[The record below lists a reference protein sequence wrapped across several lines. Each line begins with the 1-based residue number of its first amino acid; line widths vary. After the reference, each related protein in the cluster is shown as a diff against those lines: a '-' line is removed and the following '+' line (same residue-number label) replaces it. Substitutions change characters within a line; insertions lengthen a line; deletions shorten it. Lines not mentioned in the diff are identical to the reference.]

1 VGATEAPSDDTIQR
15 VSLVDYAAERLRRDL
30 LTGEIEPGERIRV
43 TALEK
48 RFGVSHIPIREA
60 LRRLEAEGFV
70 RTMPQRGTVA
80 AAVDLEDL
88 AGLYDLR
95 RLLEGQVIHRAVQ
108 QATDAHFAALRA
120 ALAALEEAATT
131 IEAPLFWQRHRDFH
145 WALLEPG
152 ASAWIKRVLG
162 QVWLA
167 AERYV
172 RLFVTETLD
181 TAMREHRALVA
192 AAEARDADLAQ
203 RLLIEHLDR
212 TERTV
217 RRGFGEHAAA
227 SDDPDS

>member
-1 VGATEAPSDDTIQR
+1 MESSSDDTIQR

-43 TALEK
+43 TSLEK

-70 RTMPQRGTVA
+70 STLPQRGTIA
-80 AAVDLEDL
+80 AAVDLDDL
-88 AGLYDLR
+88 HGLYDLR
-95 RLLEGQVIHRAVQ
+95 RLLEGQVVHRAVEAATPGQ
-108 QATDAHFAALRA
+108 LQAMRDALE
-120 ALAALEEAATT
+120 ALEEATATV
-131 IEAPLFWQRHRDFH
+131 EAPLFWQRHRDFH

-172 RLFVTETLD
+172 RLFVNETFE
-181 TAMREHRALVA
+181 TAMHEHRALVA
-192 AAEARDADLAQ
+192 AAATGDADLTQ
-203 RLLIEHLDR
+203 RLLIAHLDR

-217 RRGFGEHAAA
+217 REGFGAHVAGLGAPAA
-227 SDDPDS
+227 

>member
-1 VGATEAPSDDTIQR
+1 MEAASDEPIQR

-88 AGLYDLR
+88 HGLYDLR
-95 RLLEGQVIHRAVQ
+95 RLLEGQVVHRAVER
-108 QATDAHFAALRA
+108 ATPEQLQTLGA
-120 ALAALEEAATT
+120 ALAALEEAAAAV
-131 IEAPLFWQRHRDFH
+131 EAPLFWQRHREFH

-172 RLFVTETLD
+172 RLFVRETFE
-181 TAMREHRALVA
+181 TAMVEHRALVA
-192 AAEARDADLAQ
+192 AAEAGDADLTQ
-203 RLLIEHLDR
+203 RLLLEHLDR

-217 RRGFGEHAAA
+217 REGFGAHAAA
-227 SDDPDS
+227 IDGANS

>member
-1 VGATEAPSDDTIQR
+1 MEASPDDTIQR

-43 TALEK
+43 TSLEK

-80 AAVDLEDL
+80 AAVDLDDL
-88 AGLYDLR
+88 HGLYDLR
-95 RLLEGQVIHRAVQ
+95 RLLEGQVVHRAVQ
-108 QATDAHFAALRA
+108 LATPAQLQALRD
-120 ALAALEEAATT
+120 ALAALEEVTT
-131 IEAPLFWQRHRDFH
+131 TVEAPLFWQRHREFH

-172 RLFVTETLD
+172 RLFVTETFEV
-181 TAMREHRALVA
+181 AMREHRELVA
-192 AAEARDADLAQ
+192 AAEAGDADLAR
-203 RLLIEHLDR
+203 RLLIDHLDR

-217 RRGFGEHAAA
+217 RDGFGEHAAA
-227 SDDPDS
+227 VDAATP